1 MTCDWYEQ
9 QLASAVDLW
18 PSRHPSAALL
28 DHARTCSSCD
38 LLVRRELEL
47 QRELIVLAQKNE
59 SLRPSPA
66 VKRSL
71 LAQFD
76 SLHPSPAPRRMQI
89 VYYAIAVAAITCIAI
104 VLMIVRRQS
113 TRPPTTLAHNPAVAP
128 TTIIPKTAPADAL
141 PTPAVVARHETPARR
156 RLPVSPTG
164 SDIDF
169 YPVVMCDSV
178 TCAGP
183 ALTVRVQLPRS
194 PLATR
199 GSSTPVMADLL
210 VGEDGL
216 VRGIRLLQ

>member
-9 QLASAVDLW
+9 QLENDAVDLW
-18 PSRHPSAALL
+18 PAGHPSPALL

-38 LLVRRELEL
+38 RLVQQELEL
-47 QRELIVLAQKNE
+47 RLQLVDLAQKNHT
-59 SLRPSPA
+59 LQPSPS

-71 LAQFD
+71 LAELD
-76 SLHPSPAPRRMQI
+76 SLHRAPAPRPARFW
-89 VYYAIAVAAITCIAI
+89 YYALAAAIICIAVVLVIA
-104 VLMIVRRQS
+104 RRPS
-113 TRPPTTLAHNPAVAP
+113 TQPPTLANTPAVTPAPIVATTTP
-128 TTIIPKTAPADAL
+128 TTVPS
-141 PTPAVVARHETPARR
+141 TPPVVARHEAPARR
-156 RLPVSPTG
+156 RSPATLTVSNT
-164 SDIDF
+164 DF

-199 GSSTPVMADLL
+199 GSNTPVMADLL

-216 VRGIRLLQ
+216 VRGVRLLQ

>member
-9 QLASAVDLW
+9 QLATDTVDLW
-18 PSRHPSAALL
+18 PAGHPSSALL

-38 LLVRRELEL
+38 RLV
-47 QRELIVLAQKNE
+47 QRELVLKRQLVNLAQKNQA
-59 SLRPSPA
+59 LQPSPS

-71 LAQFD
+71 LAELD
-76 SLHPSPAPRRMQI
+76 SLHPSPTPRRMRI
-89 VYYAIAVAAITCIAI
+89 IYYAIAGAAIICLVVALLSARRPHPTAPSLANTPAVKPAPI
-104 VLMIVRRQS
+104 VPE
-113 TRPPTTLAHNPAVAP
+113 TTPTTAP
-128 TTIIPKTAPADAL
+128 ST
-141 PTPAVVARHETPARR
+141 PTVVARHEAPARR
-156 RLPVSPTG
+156 RSPATLTA
-164 SDIDF
+164 SNTDF

-199 GSSTPVMADLL
+199 GSNTPVMADLL

-216 VRGIRLLQ
+216 VRGVRLLQ